1 MILKTTALILCI
13 SIVLSL
19 NGQLR
24 GQKCDACTKRG
35 IRMAISLAAGTIRT
49 PEFEGKGKYYNIN
62 IDAKWL
68 LPPEELKCR
77 MGFAVVPSDS
87 KCKQAPLLD
96 LEWRV
101 LEGRQVVAEGVDKGV
116 TSHFEA
122 DSEWLTR
129 NVGSFLSVAHH
140 KYVVE
145 ITVKQDASVLNVTQP
160 RLIVE
165 QPGFSM

>member
-1 MILKTTALILCI
+1 
-13 SIVLSL
+13 
-19 NGQLR
+19 
-24 GQKCDACTKRG
+24 
-35 IRMAISLAAGTIRT
+35 
-49 PEFEGKGKYYNIN
+49 
-62 IDAKWL
+62 
-68 LPPEELKCR
+68 
-77 MGFAVVPSDS
+77 
-87 KCKQAPLLD
+87 
-96 LEWRV
+96 
-101 LEGRQVVAEGVDKGV
+101 VDKGV